1 MKTEKFQTAVV
12 VIAAMLIGSGMTYYL
27 VNKTAQPVAAN
38 PPAVESPPK
47 EQSAV
52 RRFAD
57 ENDSALDAAIDAAKA
72 QRAAGT
78 FKAIASTPD
87 EFARALGGINFRLSD
102 FSARFEETP
111 ASDAPDYAAYV
122 AELNQLTLDL
132 ANLLS
137 DEALM
142 DTLDDTTPKA
152 LAHHQSLLTAGALA
166 LDDALASKIEVIIT
180 AAAEK
185 ALPPDIGDRPMTA
198 AEEADFDKKFEAMT
212 GEIREKLIP
221 LLTVE
226 QAKRL
231 DAMGLEQV
239 LFGLSVEP

>member
-27 VNKTAQPVAAN
+27 VSRPVQQVVAIP
-38 PPAVESPPK
+38 PPAESPRK

-78 FKAIASTPD
+78 LKAIAGTPD

-111 ASDAPDYAAYV
+111 ASDAPEYKAYA

-137 DEALM
+137 DDALIES
-142 DTLDDTTPKA
+142 LDDSTSKA

-166 LDDALASKIEVIIT
+166 LDDVVTSKVEAIIA

-185 ALPPDIGDRPMTA
+185 ALPSDIGDRAMTA
-198 AEEADFDKKFEAMT
+198 AEEAEFDKKFEAMT
-212 GEIREKLIP
+212 VEIREKIIP

-239 LFGLSVEP
+239 LFGLSVE